1 MESSTQTK
9 TGSLIIV
16 GTGIESIGQMTL
28 QTLSYIE
35 AADRVFYCVID
46 PATEAFILTKN
57 KNCVDL
63 YQYYDNGKTRMD
75 TYTQMSEVMLREV
88 RKGLKV
94 VGVFYGHPG
103 VFVNPSLRALAIA
116 KSEGFKAR
124 MLPGVSAEDCLYADL
139 CIDPSNPGCLTYEAS
154 DFLIR
159 ERPAN
164 IYSHF
169 ILFQVGCVG
178 IADFS
183 FTGFDN
189 SKFGVLV
196 DRLEKEY
203 GGDHPVVH
211 YIAAM
216 LPHEEPV
223 TDKFTIAQL
232 REPEVYKRV
241 GGVSTFYIPP
251 KERKEINAD
260 IIHQLK
266 FLPEGKVPDKRTQIF
281 PPNQW
286 EPEVPTLPA
295 YGPNDYATIALIDSH
310 TPPEQYQPLATSKA
324 MTDVMIKLALDPQ
337 ALEEYKADHRAFAQS
352 IPDLTTHERI
362 ALEMG
367 DSWAF
372 RCAMKDM
379 PQSLLERA
387 QQNMEESA
395 QHGFP
400 WIIVVG
406 VVGVVGSVVSS
417 A

>member
-1 MESSTQTK
+1 METPTLNKS
-9 TGSLIIV
+9 GSLTIV

-35 AADRVFYCVID
+35 AADKVFYCVID

-57 KNCVDL
+57 KDCVDL
-63 YQYYDNGKTRMD
+63 YQYYDNGKSRMD

-88 RKGLKV
+88 RKGLDV

-116 KSEGFKAR
+116 KSEGYKAR

-159 ERPAN
+159 ERPTN

-178 IADFS
+178 IADFN
-183 FTGFDN
+183 FTGFEN
-189 SKFGVLV
+189 SKFGILV

-203 GGDHPVVH
+203 GADHPVVH

-216 LPHEEPV
+216 LPHEDPV
-223 TDKFTIAQL
+223 TDQWTIGQL
-232 REPEVYKRV
+232 REPEFYKRV

-251 KERKEINAD
+251 KERKEINVD
-260 IIHQLK
+260 IIRELK
-266 FLPEGKVPDKRTQIF
+266 FLPEGKVPDTRTQIY

-286 EPEVPTLPA
+286 EPEVPTVPA
-295 YGPNDYATIALIDSH
+295 YGSNEHAAIAQLDAHS
-310 TPPEQYQPLATSKA
+310 PPEQYQPLATSKA
-324 MTDVMIKLALDPQ
+324 MTDVMTRLALDPK
-337 ALEEYKADHRAFAQS
+337 ALAEYKADHRAFAQS
-352 IPDLTTHERI
+352 VPDLTANERT
-362 ALEMG
+362 ALEIG

-372 RCAMKDM
+372 RCAMKEM
-379 PQSLLERA
+379 PISLLDNA
-387 QQNMEESA
+387 KQSMEEASE
-395 QHGFP
+395 QGFP